1 MTQEFKT
8 KLHFDQLVLLLD
20 RMIFQTSISDKK
32 DFYSLLEEISSKY
45 NLTRKELLMKG
56 FRKAYRQVV
65 DGV

>member
-1 MTQEFKT
+1 MNQEFKT